1 LNPGCVVPFS
11 FLDYCF
17 KDTILLE
24 TALTHRSVGK
34 NNYERLEFLG
44 DSVLGL
50 VITDALFNAY
60 PNESEGTLTRLRS
73 YLVKKES
80 LSRLARELNLGEQIK
95 LGAGEMKSGGWRRDS
110 ILANTL
116 EALIGAVYLDSNFL
130 TCKDVVL
137 SIYKNELNSLDVE
150 KVGKDPKTLLQE
162 LLQSKNMPLP
172 IYTIVDEFG
181 EAHKKT
187 FIVSCQV
194 EGLSQSIEASGKSKR
209 VAEQS
214 AASKVLDII
223 ENTN

>member
-1 LNPGCVVPFS
+1 MPFS
-11 FLDYCF
+11 FLDYEF
-17 KDTILLE
+17 KDTDLLE

-50 VITDALFNAY
+50 IITDALFNAY

-73 YLVKKES
+73 YLVKKET
-80 LSRLARELNLGEQIK
+80 LSKLARELSLGEQIK

-130 TCKDVVL
+130 TCKEVVL
-137 SIYKNELNSLDVE
+137 TVYKKELDYMDVE
-150 KVGKDPKTLLQE
+150 SIGKDPKTLLQE
-162 LLQSKNMPLP
+162 LLQSKKMPLP
-172 IYTIVDEFG
+172 VYTVVDEYG

-187 FIVSCQV
+187 FVVSCQV
-194 EGLSQSIEASGKSKR
+194 AGLSQSIEANGRSKR
-209 VAEQS
+209 FAEQS
-214 AASKVLDII
+214 VASKVLDLFKD
-223 ENTN
+223 TD